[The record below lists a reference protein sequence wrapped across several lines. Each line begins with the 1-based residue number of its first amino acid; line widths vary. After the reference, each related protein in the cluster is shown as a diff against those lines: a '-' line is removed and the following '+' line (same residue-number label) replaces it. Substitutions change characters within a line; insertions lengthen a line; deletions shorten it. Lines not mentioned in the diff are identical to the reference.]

1 LRHQTRGSAATPAR
15 CTHTLVATMVRT
27 NDACFLP
34 LASPAR
40 SPHDYNG
47 ATRSSKTSPHTKQ
60 ISPRSP
66 PHPPRAYS
74 WRGRGGA
81 ADPAAPRPTPP
92 PPSTQSPPAVGASPP
107 GSDSPVPP
115 SPGARP
121 VGARSGMRR
130 RPSARRVTAATAAGG
145 HPFHQPPA
153 PFPPRRAAPPPPSHC
168 APPLTLPLSPTYPR
182 QSPGSSGSRPPPPGC
197 RSSTPSAC
205 AVEAKFHQANS
216 PAPNQH
222 DQSRE
227 VVNRRP
233 TGLDPGSPS
242 PPSPPMLG
250 GFPVYQRPCPKS
262 LHLCSNSHSR
272 LPASVTARHGRTTF
286 HASRLSP
293 ILALSCAFKRLK
305 NINSVWS
312 ISEQIPPITPSIP
325 HPTRSYAAHILVSSS
340 SEAQTPRFMPSE
352 REKNPSFTWL
362 DLTNAQRTAMLPKHM
377 RRYVAECR
385 F

>member
-1 LRHQTRGSAATPAR
+1 
-15 CTHTLVATMVRT
+15 MRT

-47 ATRSSKTSPHTKQ
+47 ATPSSKTSPHTKQ

-145 HPFHQPPA
+145 HPFHQPPVWYDW
-153 PFPPRRAAPPPPSHC
+153 PTFPPPSISRIVNLLIFR
-168 APPLTLPLSPTYPR
+168 PNLPSDVIYRINRHRRRTTSVRGGQP
-182 QSPGSSGSRPPPPGC
+182 
-197 RSSTPSAC
+197 SSTY
-205 AVEAKFHQANS
+205 
-216 PAPNQH
+216 
-222 DQSRE
+222 SRGSNH
-227 VVNRRP
+227 VRR
-233 TGLDPGSPS
+233 
-242 PPSPPMLG
+242 
-250 GFPVYQRPCPKS
+250 C
-262 LHLCSNSHSR
+262 
-272 LPASVTARHGRTTF
+272 
-286 HASRLSP
+286 
-293 ILALSCAFKRLK
+293 
-305 NINSVWS
+305 
-312 ISEQIPPITPSIP
+312 
-325 HPTRSYAAHILVSSS
+325 
-340 SEAQTPRFMPSE
+340 
-352 REKNPSFTWL
+352 
-362 DLTNAQRTAMLPKHM
+362 
-377 RRYVAECR
+377 
-385 F
+385 